1 VAEESLMASYE
12 QSIET
17 PKAQPHGM
25 VSAEANTRDPLRGD
39 FERMARRRYQKG
51 QLFQKGKRRK
61 VWVARWREDV
71 IRPDGSRSRL
81 RRSEVLGTL
90 KQYPTRRL
98 AERALERRLSE
109 TEINS
114 LNYQPRPTASF
125 REFVTKWQKDVLSQL
140 KPSTRSADKSRIL
153 KHLIPEFGDVC
164 MKDLTAQRI
173 QATIARKAGSISPKS
188 LRNLI
193 ALLGMMWNQAK
204 AWGYVQ
210 HDPFVGLVLPER
222 DPLNERCLT
231 LEEMRALIVA
241 ANEPYKTYYWILA
254 ETGVRAGEIG
264 ALTATNLLFDQG
276 AIRIAQSVWHGKI
289 QTVKS
294 KKGNRICEISP
305 LLVEHLRRYIRTWR
319 PNCLGLLFATRNG
332 TPWDTD
338 TVRKRKFHPCSR
350 SWGLSVVDSMPFA
363 MQCNCHG
370 SRAGTDRHSPK
381 PARAIRRTHH
391 DGIHACNVRRRSRV
405 RGAPRADADSKG
417 LSFGPNWTS
426 TI

>member
-1 VAEESLMASYE
+1 MAPFGQNIATTRGE
-12 QSIET
+12 G
-17 PKAQPHGM
+17 HGI
-25 VSAEANTRDPLRGD
+25 VSAEANTGNPLKGEY
-39 FERMARRRYQKG
+39 ERMARRRYQHG
-51 QLFQKGKRRK
+51 QLFQKGKRQK

-71 IRPDGSRSRL
+71 IRLDGSRYRR

-114 LNYQPRPTASF
+114 LNYQARPTASF
-125 REFVTKWQKDVLSQL
+125 REFAKKWQKDVLSQL

-153 KHLIPEFGDVC
+153 KHLVPEFGEVC

-173 QATIARKAGSISPKS
+173 QAMIARKAGLVSPKS

-193 ALLGMMWNQAK
+193 ALLGMMWNHAK
-204 AWGYVQ
+204 AWGYVH
-210 HDPFVGLVLPER
+210 HDPFMGLVLPER

-264 ALTATNLLFDQG
+264 ALPATSLLLDRG
-276 AIRIAQSVWHGKI
+276 AIKIAQSVWHGKI
-289 QTVKS
+289 QAVKS

-305 LLVEHLRRYIRTWR
+305 LLVEHLRGYIRTWT
-319 PNCLGLLFATRNG
+319 PNRFGLLFATRNG

-338 TVRKRKFHPCSR
+338 TVRKRKLYPLLEKLGIERCGFHAFRHGNATVMDQEQVPIATRQNRLGQSDAR
-350 SWGLSVVDSMPFA
+350 TTMGYTHAMSEDGRRFA
-363 MQCNCHG
+363 ARLGQLLT
-370 SRAGTDRHSPK
+370 AGN
-381 PARAIRRTHH
+381 A
-391 DGIHACNVRRRSRV
+391 
-405 RGAPRADADSKG
+405 
-417 LSFGPNWTS
+417 
-426 TI
+426 